1 MLVFAR
7 EREFLESRSHCTS
20 RDRNEIRGT
29 LTDSRIEGNGR
40 KTCWHLSCATRLSM
54 ASDITVV
61 IADPAQTL
69 LIRAG
74 LPLSGRVT
82 WFTVGNLFAAHASIQ
97 MNHPK
102 VIAVEAVFAETP
114 PGQEFLARIESLAI
128 RGSAI
133 QLVVRTQGRWTMVP
147 YAGQAV
153 AAAVSTEMPVTL
165 DRLAA
170 AAAQMKGANTRRAS
184 RFKILESLNAI
195 VENGQATL
203 VNISILGAQVVSQPS
218 LKPTQNVKIILPDAD
233 EMLRLTAHVAWAT
246 YEQIQPGSAP
256 HYRAG
261 MEFTDAAQEILE
273 DYCRRH
279 CSQDPLPSY

>member
-1 MLVFAR
+1 
-7 EREFLESRSHCTS
+7 
-20 RDRNEIRGT
+20 
-29 LTDSRIEGNGR
+29 
-40 KTCWHLSCATRLSM
+40 M

-147 YAGQAV
+147 YTGQAV
-153 AAAVSTEMPVTL
+153 AAAVSTEMPVTV

-170 AAAQMKGANTRRAS
+170 VAAQMKGANTRRAS

-256 HYRAG
+256 YYRAG